1 MSRKSYPNV
10 NAANQY
16 ARDVVRGKIVACQFV
31 IQACQRHLDDL
42 MAEKSKSFRYRFD
55 KDLAERAAKF
65 IQLLPHTKGEWAFK
79 RMPITLEPWQLFVI
93 CCAFGWVNKGT
104 RLRRFREVYTE
115 IPRKNGKSAISAG
128 VALYCFACDNEF
140 GAEVYSGATTEKQA
154 WEVFRPA
161 RLMCKRTPM
170 LTEAFGIEVNASNMN
185 RPEDGARFEPLI
197 GNPGDGSSPH
207 CAVVDEYHEHATD
220 ALYTTMLTGMG
231 ARRQP
236 LMWAITTA
244 GYNIEGPCYDK
255 RREVIEMLNGSVPN
269 DELFG
274 IIYTVD
280 EGDDWTD
287 PQVLEKANPNIGVSV
302 YREFLLSQQQRA
314 KNNAR
319 LANVFKTKH
328 LNIWVSARSAYFN
341 LVSWQSCEDKSLTLE
356 QFEGQPCI
364 LAFDLARK
372 LDMNSMARLYTREI
386 DGKTHYYSVAPRFWV
401 PYDTVYSVEKNE
413 DRRTAERFQKW
424 VETLNG
430 KLSELENLKSD
441 LEKELLELKR
451 PAGGAQNKL
460 ATEHKEAFVGF
471 LRKGREDGLRDL
483 ERKALQV
490 GTDEDGG
497 YAVPEELDRNILN
510 LLKDEVVMRQ
520 EATVITVGGSDYK
533 KLVNLGGTASGWVGE
548 TDTRSQT
555 ATSRLELIE
564 PLMGEIYG
572 NPQATQKMLDDAFF
586 NVEAWINSELATEFA
601 EQEEIAFTSGDGTK
615 KPKGFLA
622 YESTD
627 ETDKVRAFGKL
638 QHIVSGEATGVT
650 ADAIIKLIYTLR
662 KAHRTGAKFMMNNNS
677 LFAIRLLKDT
687 EGNYLW
693 RPGLELGQ
701 PSSLAGYGIAE
712 NEQMPDIAADAKAI
726 AFGNFKRG
734 YTIVDRIG
742 TRILRDPYTNKPFV
756 GFYTT
761 KRTGGMLVDSQAI
774 KLLKIA
780 AA

>member
-401 PYDTVYSVEKNE
+401 VPLPRQRRQAIPRRRQRRLRQTPGLLKRQR
-413 DRRTAERFQKW
+413 DRAPRLRQAQKQRLRRLPVPRQQVPGRPQPVPPPPENRQKAPHRLLQQPQRRLAKPLNRPAQQRGLHPQRRHPKRTRKPRKPVQNPQKW
-424 VETLNG
+424 QLHRPPVRRRHRHHLRLLQKMRRADRHQQRKAAPRQHPRRRQRQLAVRRRHLRAKLLLNPLRPVR
-430 KLSELENLKSD
+430 KL
-441 LEKELLELKR
+441 LLIVLKR
-451 PAGGAQNKL
+451 LPVQ
-460 ATEHKEAFVGF
+460 
-471 LRKGREDGLRDL
+471 LRWKTQ
-483 ERKALQV
+483 ALQ
-490 GTDEDGG
+490 
-497 YAVPEELDRNILN
+497 
-510 LLKDEVVMRQ
+510 LKV
-520 EATVITVGGSDYK
+520 
-533 KLVNLGGTASGWVGE
+533 L
-548 TDTRSQT
+548 
-555 ATSRLELIE
+555 
-564 PLMGEIYG
+564 
-572 NPQATQKMLDDAFF
+572 
-586 NVEAWINSELATEFA
+586 
-601 EQEEIAFTSGDGTK
+601 
-615 KPKGFLA
+615 
-622 YESTD
+622 
-627 ETDKVRAFGKL
+627 
-638 QHIVSGEATGVT
+638 
-650 ADAIIKLIYTLR
+650 
-662 KAHRTGAKFMMNNNS
+662 
-677 LFAIRLLKDT
+677 
-687 EGNYLW
+687 
-693 RPGLELGQ
+693 
-701 PSSLAGYGIAE
+701 
-712 NEQMPDIAADAKAI
+712 
-726 AFGNFKRG
+726 
-734 YTIVDRIG
+734 
-742 TRILRDPYTNKPFV
+742 
-756 GFYTT
+756 
-761 KRTGGMLVDSQAI
+761 
-774 KLLKIA
+774 
-780 AA
+780 

>member
-424 VETLNG
+424 VEMGVLTVTDGAEVDYRYILEEAKAANKISPVSESPIDPFGATGLSHDLADEDLNPVTIVQNFANMSDPM
-430 KLSELENLKSD
+430 KELEAAIESGRFHHDGNPIMTWCIGNVVGKNMPGNDDVVKPVKEQAENKIDGAVALIMAVGRAM
-441 LEKELLELKR
+441 LYEKEDTLSDHIEVINKILGQQQALAYDDPHGR
-451 PAGGAQNKL
+451 LVIGGIGSTRAH
-460 ATEHKEAFVGF
+460 T
-471 LRKGREDGLRDL
+471 
-483 ERKALQV
+483 ALV
-490 GTDEDGG
+490 LGE
-497 YAVPEELDRNILN
+497 NILSCDTEKSIRERFSVYQVAGQRAGN
-510 LLKDEVVMRQ
+510 DDDFG
-520 EATVITVGGSDYK
+520 EATT
-533 KLVNLGGTASGWVGE
+533 TALRARTE
-548 TDTRSQT
+548 DAFIARYRPMYIRQT
-555 ATSRLELIE
+555 
-564 PLMGEIYG
+564 G
-572 NPQATQKMLDDAFF
+572 QATGAGCIARADF
-586 NVEAWINSELATEFA
+586 EARKRAA
-601 EQEEIAFTSGDGTK
+601 R
-615 KPKGFLA
+615 
-622 YESTD
+622 TD
-627 ETDKVRAFGKL
+627 ETTYVVQGWRQGNGTL
-638 QHIVSGEATGVT
+638 WQPNQRVIVFDPVCGFDNTELLVSEVTFTQDQNGTLTEIRVGPPDAYLPEPEAPG
-650 ADAIIKLIYTLR
+650 AR
-662 KAHRTGAKFMMNNNS
+662 KK
-677 LFAIRLLKDT
+677 K
-687 EGNYLW
+687 
-693 RPGLELGQ
+693 
-701 PSSLAGYGIAE
+701 
-712 NEQMPDIAADAKAI
+712 KA
-726 AFGNFKRG
+726 R
-734 YTIVDRIG
+734 VQE
-742 TRILRDPYTNKPFV
+742 DPF
-756 GFYTT
+756 
-761 KRTGGMLVDSQAI
+761 
-774 KLLKIA
+774 
-780 AA
+780 